1 MNTLTGVTALIVL
14 LAGAAEARPLLCAM
28 TTVLECDETA
38 TCTRRTAE
46 SAALPTFVLVDTEQR
61 TVSAVGSNARAPIM
75 SSTQHDGRLI
85 VHGGEAGRG
94 WSATITETTG
104 KMAVAVVDDDVTF
117 SIFGMCVRS
126 PGAML
131 P

>member
-1 MNTLTGVTALIVL
+1 MNRLVAVTLVVL
-14 LAGAAEARPLLCAM
+14 LAGTAEARPLLCAM

-46 SAALPTFVLVDTEQR
+46 SAALPPIVLVDPEQR

-75 SSTQHDGRLI
+75 SATQHDGRLI

-94 WSATITETTG
+94 WSATITEATG

-117 SIFGMCVRS
+117 SIFGMCVRN
-126 PGAML
+126 PGAVL